1 MVYAWALSLQTD
13 LRASQRVVQMCC
25 QRGSGNEAAD
35 AHKRRREGEGWGVQA
50 TPRPP
55 HQHPDPSDWERRLA
69 EKGALPAQG
78 DGGAVP
84 CLTPPIPGRLQD
96 RVGLRET
103 GPLSK
108 TSAQKKLVC
117 HSFSLAPWDMGHRDR
132 PKWWNQR
139 LITSGKAAEAP
150 APPPAPSEEPA
161 KQLLWPMGARPARTR
176 QASACP
182 LSPL

>member
-1 MVYAWALSLQTD
+1 MCRCAANAGVAT
-13 LRASQRVVQMCC
+13 RQRMHTNADG
-25 QRGSGNEAAD
+25 RGRGGAC
-35 AHKRRREGEGWGVQA
+35 
-50 TPRPP
+50 RPP
-55 HQHPDPSDWERRLA
+55 NAPCQHPDSGDWERRLA

-150 APPPAPSEEPA
+150 TPPPAPSEEPA